1 MRDVDV
7 RTQKSRELNSEIY
20 AMRAVMQQGSNGRHG
35 HEKVTFFFFLLST
48 AVYCRK

>member
-7 RTQKSRELNSEIY
+7 RTPKSREPNSEIY
-20 AMRAVMQQGSNGRHG
+20 AMRAVMQQGSNRQHG

-48 AVYCRK
+48 AVYCGK